1 MFHLEII
8 EQPSGYWVVI
18 LVDPKKEVVMR
29 SCPTPDLHQCHARA
43 KRWADG
49 LTIPLF
55 LSEYIETKLLSEAA

>member
-1 MFHLEII
+1 MYHLEII

-18 LVDPKKEVVMR
+18 LVDPKKEVIMR
-29 SCPTPDLHQCHARA
+29 ACPTPDIHQAHGRA

-55 LSEYIETKLLSEAA
+55 LSERVETLLLSEAS